1 MVDYSYHVSQARV
14 LPRIQQ
20 RRRPVRTRIFISP
33 PPLYLLTSPHHKHRA
48 LRGMI
53 AEFIFFM
60 CIAAICFSGLLF
72 TLWTLA
78 SDKWKLKSIAWLM
91 VQIWF
96 GNTYL
101 SFGQAESF
109 HPVFGPILM
118 TGFAAL
124 SNTLLLTSAYSLV
137 NFRVA
142 VSARIFSSCLG
153 V

>member
-1 MVDYSYHVSQARV
+1 MVDYSGDVNQARV
-14 LPRIQQ
+14 LPRLQQ
-20 RRRPVRTRIFISP
+20 RRRPVRTHFHFPSSIFP
-33 PPLYLLTSPHHKHRA
+33 FTHPLTPLPLQPSA

-53 AEFIFFM
+53 AEFLFFM

-78 SDKWKLKSIAWLM
+78 SSKWKLKSIAWLM

-124 SNTLLLTSAYSLV
+124 SNTLLLTSEY
-137 NFRVA
+137 
-142 VSARIFSSCLG
+142 FSFFLSFF
-153 V
+153 